1 MVNKWGHFL
10 VDSWPKWIYYVNTI
24 TTRGAPEV
32 VFDRNTL
39 VTKYAEHR
47 SAISGRYWDTPY
59 SNPSSLGEQP
69 GVQIESMGSMASMP
83 FNGVNGFN
91 EAQRPSW
98 GSKASK
104 VRLADLEVDREI
116 LRPSICR
123 KRHRGET
130 PRKCCNCATM
140 TIKGNNINRIHRSI
154 YWGVAEM
161 QHLPFWSH
169 CIQYTGGASRH
180 NI

>member
-1 MVNKWGHFL
+1 M
-10 VDSWPKWIYYVNTI
+10 YYVNTI
-24 TTRGAPEV
+24 TKRGAPEV
-32 VFDRNTL
+32 VFGRNTL

-91 EAQRPSW
+91 EAQRPSR

-123 KRHRGET
+123 K
-130 PRKCCNCATM
+130 
-140 TIKGNNINRIHRSI
+140 
-154 YWGVAEM
+154 
-161 QHLPFWSH
+161 QF
-169 CIQYTGGASRH
+169 
-180 NI
+180 

>member
-1 MVNKWGHFL
+1 MAKPNVQCKYNYKLGSPRGCIRSQHSGYQVRRTPQCDQWEILGHS
-10 VDSWPKWIYYVNTI
+10 V
-24 TTRGAPEV
+24 A
-32 VFDRNTL
+32 
-39 VTKYAEHR
+39 
-47 SAISGRYWDTPY
+47 
-59 SNPSSLGEQP
+59 NPSSLGEQP

-91 EAQRPSW
+91 EAQRPSR

-104 VRLADLEVDREI
+104 VRLAGLEVDREI

-123 KRHRGET
+123 KQSRGET

-154 YWGVAEM
+154 YWGCCNCATPSF
-161 QHLPFWSH
+161 LTH
-169 CIQYTGGASRH
+169 CIQWCCGTARH
-180 NI
+180 NILLRKRLIKSMT